1 MINNLSKKREGTA
14 IRDLLD
20 AGGAIEREFVK
31 LKAAADAIA
40 QVRGAGNRALQEKE
54 EQLKAILD
62 MSQAGIF
69 VTGSGDWVIASLNA
83 RMVELFGSA
92 PADLVGDQFTGY
104 IHPSETDCLNDMHML
119 ASGEM
124 DRVQSEVSF
133 CRRDGS
139 DFSGL
144 LAARAITGEDGAFRK
159 IVATIYDT
167 TERRGVE
174 EALSRV
180 ENNYW
185 EIFNSTND
193 ALFVHDAYSGA
204 IVDVNQSVEKMFG
217 YSREEMLFMSMS
229 DISSGEA
236 NYSLNDAVSLIRLA
250 VEAGTQRYE
259 WRCKRK
265 DGELF
270 WAEVSLTASHIGGEG
285 RVLAVFRDI
294 SDRKEIERRLQ
305 YLSAH
310 DSLTGLYNR
319 SHFETEFER
328 LAKGRKYPISIIVA
342 DLDGLKTV
350 NDTKGH
356 ALGDQL
362 IRAAADILRAAFRAD
377 DLMARIGG
385 DEFAVLLPEVD
396 EQGVATTMGRIRM
409 EEGRLNESR
418 GSMPVRLSLGGATTA
433 SSEGIANLFQEA
445 DLRMYADKAA
455 HKRSDIP
462 CRHEESCAM

>member
-1 MINNLSKKREGTA
+1 MVKTLSDREETA
-14 IRDLLD
+14 FRDLLD
-20 AGGAIEREFVK
+20 SESAIENELAK
-31 LKAAADAIA
+31 LRAAAGVMSDL
-40 QVRGAGNRALQEKE
+40 RACSRRVLREQE
-54 EQLKAILD
+54 EQFKAVLD

-69 VTGSGDWVIASLNA
+69 TTGSADWGIATVNS
-83 RMVELFGSA
+83 RMAEIFDAAPGELIGVPFA
-92 PADLVGDQFTGY
+92 GY
-104 IHPSETDCLNDMHML
+104 IHPSETDCLSDMHML
-119 ASGEM
+119 ARGEM
-124 DRVQSEVSF
+124 DSIQSEVRL

-144 LAARAITGEDGAFRK
+144 LSARAISGEDGAIQR

-174 EALSRV
+174 EALSRI

-229 DISSGEA
+229 DISSGED
-236 NYSLNDAVSLIRLA
+236 NYSLNEAVNLIRLA

-270 WAEVSLTASHIGGEG
+270 WAEVALTASHIGGEG

-294 SDRKEIERRLQ
+294 TDRKEIERRLQ

-319 SHFETEFER
+319 SHFETEFKR

-356 ALGDQL
+356 AFGDQL
-362 IRAAADILRAAFRAD
+362 IKGAADILQAAFRAD
-377 DLMARIGG
+377 DLIARIGG

-396 EQGVATTMGRIRM
+396 ERGAGITMERIRE
-409 EEGRLNESR
+409 EEGRFNAGRDSL
-418 GSMPVRLSLGGATTA
+418 PVRLSLGGATTA
-433 SSEGIANLFQEA
+433 TPEGIDNLFQEA
-445 DLRMYADKAA
+445 DQRMYADKAA
-455 HKRSDIP
+455 HKEP
-462 CRHEESCAM
+462 GVACRHSESYVM

>member
-1 MINNLSKKREGTA
+1 MDHNLGEREDTA
-14 IRDLLD
+14 FRDLL
-20 AGGAIEREFVK
+20 ASESAIESELVK
-31 LKAAADAIA
+31 LKAAADVLG
-40 QVRGAGNRALQEKE
+40 QVRAAECRILHEKE
-54 EQLKAILD
+54 EQFKAVID

-69 VTGSGDWVIASLNA
+69 VTGSSDWGIALLNA
-83 RMVELFGSA
+83 RMAEMFGSA
-92 PADLVGDQFTGY
+92 PAELVGGPFTGY
-104 IHPSETDCLNDMHML
+104 IHPSEADCLNDMHLL
-119 ASGEM
+119 ANGEM
-124 DRVQSEVSF
+124 DCIQSEVRF

-144 LAARAITGEDGAFRK
+144 LSARAMAGEEGAFRK

-167 TERRGVE
+167 TEQRGVE
-174 EALSRV
+174 EELSRV

-236 NYSLNDAVSLIRLA
+236 NYSLNDAVNLIRLA

-270 WAEVSLTASHIGGEG
+270 WAEVALTASHIGGEG

-319 SHFETEFER
+319 SHFEAEFGR
-328 LAKGRKYPISIIVA
+328 VAKGRKYPISIIVA

-356 ALGDQL
+356 AFGDQL
-362 IRAAADILRAAFRAD
+362 IKAAAGILRTAFRAD
-377 DLMARIGG
+377 DLIARIGG

-396 EQGVATTMGRIRM
+396 ERGVAITIGRIRE
-409 EEGRLNESR
+409 EEGRLNAGRDAMS
-418 GSMPVRLSLGGATTA
+418 VRLSLGGATTV
-433 SSEGIANLFQEA
+433 SPEGIDNLFQEA
-445 DLRMYADKAA
+445 DLRMYADKAT
-455 HKRSDIP
+455 HKQP
-462 CRHEESCAM
+462 GAACRQAEPCAM

>member
-1 MINNLSKKREGTA
+1 MVNNLNEKEDA
-14 IRDLLD
+14 AFRDLL
-20 AGGAIEREFVK
+20 ASGSAIENELVR
-31 LKAAADAIA
+31 LKAA
-40 QVRGAGNRALQEKE
+40 VGVMEHLRSGSCRVPREEEELLQAVLE
-54 EQLKAILD
+54 

-69 VTGSGDWVIASLNA
+69 VTASAGWGIASFNT
-83 RMVELFGSA
+83 RMAEMFGFA
-92 PADLVGDQFTGY
+92 PADLADGLFTDY
-104 IHPSETDCLNDMHML
+104 VHPSETDCLNDMHML
-119 ASGEM
+119 ARGEM
-124 DRVQSEVSF
+124 DRVQSEVRF

-139 DFSGL
+139 EFSGRL
-144 LAARAITGEDGAFRK
+144 SARGITGGDGTFRK

-185 EIFNSTND
+185 EIFNATND

-217 YSREEMLFMSMS
+217 YSREEMLFMSMN

-236 NYSLNDAVSLIRLA
+236 NYSLNDAVNLIRLA
-250 VEAGTQRYE
+250 VEEGTQRYE

-265 DGELF
+265 NGELF
-270 WAEVSLTASHIGGEG
+270 WAEVALTASHIGGEG

-294 SDRKEIERRLQ
+294 TDRKEIERRLQ

-319 SHFETEFER
+319 SHFETEFR
-328 LAKGRKYPISIIVA
+328 RMAKGRKYPISIIVA
-342 DLDGLKTV
+342 DLDGLKAV
-350 NDTKGH
+350 NDAKGH
-356 ALGDQL
+356 AFGDQL
-362 IRAAADILRAAFRAD
+362 ITAAAEVLRNAFRAD
-377 DLMARIGG
+377 DLIARIGG

-396 EQGVATTMGRIRM
+396 ERGVAITVGRIR
-409 EEGRLNESR
+409 EEEARLNAGREA
-418 GSMPVRLSLGGATTA
+418 MPVRLSLGGATTG
-433 SSEGIANLFQEA
+433 SPEGIDNLFQEA

-455 HKRSDIP
+455 HKESGPARRHAEP
-462 CRHEESCAM
+462 CAA